1 MTRHEVFITGGTGYV
16 GRRLIPL
23 LVDHGHNVRALV
35 RRGSEGK
42 LPPGCTAV
50 IGNAPDTESFIRQI
64 KPADTFVQLIGV
76 PHPSPAKAKQFQTVD
91 LVSVRASVAAAAE
104 NGIQHFVYVS
114 VALRHR

>member
-1 MTRHEVFITGGTGYV
+1 M

-23 LVDHGHNVRALV
+23 LVDHGHNVRSLV

-50 IGNAPDTESFIRQI
+50 IGNALDTQSFIRQI

-91 LVSVRASVAAAAE
+91 LVSVRASLLLPPKMGF
-104 NGIQHFVYVS
+104 NIS
-114 VALRHR
+114 CTSALPIRHR